1 MGRCFGRWFN
11 IRTGLHLIYK
21 KNYIINMT
29 LNDVKKELDEL
40 INKIENTTDS
50 DILDELNEKKIELYN
65 IQFMLSIGKV

>member
-1 MGRCFGRWFN
+1 
-11 IRTGLHLIYK
+11 
-21 KNYIINMT
+21 MT

>member
-1 MGRCFGRWFN
+1 
-11 IRTGLHLIYK
+11 
-21 KNYIINMT
+21 MT

-40 INKIENTTDS
+40 IIKIENTTDS